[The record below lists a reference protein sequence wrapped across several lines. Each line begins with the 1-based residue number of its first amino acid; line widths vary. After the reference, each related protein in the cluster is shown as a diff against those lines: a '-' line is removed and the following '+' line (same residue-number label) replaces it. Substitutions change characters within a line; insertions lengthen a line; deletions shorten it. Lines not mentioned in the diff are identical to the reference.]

1 MAEDILRTI
10 GRLELWRG
18 REEGGERGR
27 EEGGTTMDGR
37 ESRAKMDGERELGA
51 WHVGR
56 KAHGR
61 VGERVGWMAG
71 SPWH

>member
-1 MAEDILRTI
+1 
-10 GRLELWRG
+10 
-18 REEGGERGR
+18 
-27 EEGGTTMDGR
+27 MDGR

-61 VGERVGWMAG
+61 VGERVGSLSLALRKVARCTNVSNKRGNYPG
-71 SPWH
+71 SQISV